1 MTTISENRV
10 LQGQIAI
17 EQILGG
23 INMNMPLN
31 PLAIT
36 TAGES
41 HCKAVPSALA
51 CTLLSLC
58 GASGN
63 TND

>member
-1 MTTISENRV
+1 MTTISDNRV
-10 LQGQIAI
+10 VHGQITI

-23 INMNMPLN
+23 INLNMPLN

-36 TAGES
+36 TTGDS

-58 GASGN
+58 GAP
-63 TND
+63 TTPND